1 MDKMLEA
8 EEAEIEEVGI
18 AQWLDSQHS
27 IAVIQEQGSHL
38 AECHA

>member
-1 MDKMLEA
+1 MDKVLEA

-27 IAVIQEQGSHL
+27 IAVIQ
-38 AECHA
+38 